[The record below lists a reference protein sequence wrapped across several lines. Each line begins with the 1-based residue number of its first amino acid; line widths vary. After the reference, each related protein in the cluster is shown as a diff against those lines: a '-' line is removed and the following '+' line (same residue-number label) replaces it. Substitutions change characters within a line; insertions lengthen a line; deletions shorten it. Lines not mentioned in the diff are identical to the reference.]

1 MYCRACGTYTEP
13 NGNFCTECG
22 EAIATTERKPDS
34 NRTNSQNEPLSK
46 LSGGSRVRE
55 NHISNYKPFQYMIF
69 GGLVFTMLGLGLL
82 LWAGDRNET
91 LMNLAIVFAGTGAW
105 SIIFSQIFVY
115 IYIYQFWRF
124 ILNEAEGTGL
134 AFEVQSPGQ
143 AVGYLFIPLYNIFKW
158 TFVVFRGFPVAFNRV
173 SVAKGCMV
181 RMPENPAS
189 NIPTWILLG
198 FVPFLNI
205 MTIIAVTFVFYPGF
219 IKQGVDCISEYKREA
234 SKK

>member
-1 MYCRACGTYTEP
+1 MEP

-22 EAIATTERKPDS
+22 EAIATTGGIPGS
-34 NRTNSQNEPLSK
+34 HSTNSQNVTANK
-46 LSGGSRVRE
+46 LSGGSRVKK
-55 NHISNYKPFQYMIF
+55 NHISNLKPFQYMIF
-69 GGLVFTMLGLGLL
+69 GGLVLAMLGLGLL
-82 LWAGDRNET
+82 LLAGDRNET
-91 LMNLAIVFAGTGAW
+91 LMNVAIGLVGTGSW
-105 SIIFSQIFVY
+105 SIIFSQIYVY
-115 IYIYQFWRF
+115 IFIYQFWRF
-124 ILNEAEGTGL
+124 ILNEAEGTDL
-134 AFEVQSPGQ
+134 VFEVQSPGK

-198 FVPFLNI
+198 LVPFLNI